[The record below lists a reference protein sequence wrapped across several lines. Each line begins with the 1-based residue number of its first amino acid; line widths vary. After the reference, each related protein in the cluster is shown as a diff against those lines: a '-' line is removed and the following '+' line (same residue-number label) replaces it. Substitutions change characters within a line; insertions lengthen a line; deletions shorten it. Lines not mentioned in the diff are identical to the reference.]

1 MPNYIMKKIITLF
14 SLICS
19 IFTFSQITKN
29 YNVDGISRKA
39 IIYNSDKK
47 SGKLPVVFV
56 FHGHGGNAD
65 FASKRINIQ
74 DYYKDAVV
82 IFMEGLPG
90 RKVPG
95 IDPNGTM
102 NGWQIFTD
110 DLERRDVKFFDKV
123 FTEIHADFKIDDSK
137 IYLVGHS
144 NGARFVNVLWKERG
158 DKITAICSA
167 SAQGGN
173 LISGAIP
180 ISVWM
185 YMGKNDRIVSFDS
198 QKNSVPIVKAN
209 LGITTDG
216 KIDHDK
222 TIFEGKNQT
231 ELVLQQSNA
240 GHEFPK
246 QSLPEIVAFFK
257 RHSK

>member
-1 MPNYIMKKIITLF
+1 MKKFISLLF
-14 SLICS
+14 LICS
-19 IFTFSQITKN
+19 IFFFSQITKN
-29 YNVDGISRKA
+29 YSIDGVSRKA
-39 IIYNSDKK
+39 IIYEPSIK
-47 SGKLPVVFV
+47 SNKIPVVFV
-56 FHGHGGNAD
+56 FHGHGGNAN
-65 FASKRINIQ
+65 FVSRKINIQ

-95 IDPNGTM
+95 IDPEGTM

-110 DLERRDVKFFDKV
+110 DLEGRDVRFFDKV
-123 FTEIHADFKIDDSK
+123 FTEINQSYSIDDTK
-137 IYLVGHS
+137 IYLIGHS

-158 DKITAICSA
+158 NKITAICSA

-173 LISGAIP
+173 MISGAIP

-185 YMGKNDRIVSFDS
+185 YMGKNDRIVSFAS
-198 QKNSVPIVKAN
+198 QENSVPIVKAN
-209 LGITTDG
+209 LGITNEG
-216 KIDHDK
+216 KIDNDK
-222 TIFEGKNQT
+222 IIFQGKNKA

-246 QSLPEIVAFFK
+246 ESLSEIAEFFK

>member
-1 MPNYIMKKIITLF
+1 MKKSVSFLL
-14 SLICS
+14 LICS
-19 IFTFSQITKN
+19 FFVFSQVSEN
-29 YNVDGISRKA
+29 YIIDGVSRRA
-39 IIYNSDKK
+39 IIYEPSIKSDKV
-47 SGKLPVVFV
+47 PVVFV

-65 FASKRINIQ
+65 FASRRINIQ

-82 IFMEGLPG
+82 IFMEGLSG

-110 DLERRDVKFFDKV
+110 DLKGRDVKFFDKV
-123 FTEIHADFKIDDSK
+123 FTEIHKSYSIDDTR

-144 NGARFVNVLWKERG
+144 NGARFVNVLWKEGG
-158 DKITAICSA
+158 DRITAICSA

-173 LISGAIP
+173 MISGAIP

-185 YMGKNDRIVSFDS
+185 YMGKSDRIVSFES
-198 QKNSVPIVKAN
+198 QENSVPIVKAN
-209 LGITTDG
+209 LGITTEG
-216 KIDHDK
+216 KTDNDK
-222 TIFEGKNQT
+222 TIFQGKNKT

-246 QSLPEIVAFFK
+246 QSLPEITDFFR

>member
-1 MPNYIMKKIITLF
+1 MKKSVSFLL
-14 SLICS
+14 LICS
-19 IFTFSQITKN
+19 FFVFSQVSKN
-29 YNVDGISRKA
+29 YDIDGVSRRA
-39 IIYNSDKK
+39 IIYEPSIKFDKA
-47 SGKLPVVFV
+47 PVVFV
-56 FHGHGGNAD
+56 FHGHGGNAG
-65 FASKRINIQ
+65 FASRRINIQ

-110 DLERRDVKFFDKV
+110 DLEGRDVKFFDKV
-123 FTEIHADFKIDDSK
+123 FMEIHKNYSIDDTR

-173 LISGAIP
+173 MISGAVP

-185 YMGKNDRIVSFDS
+185 YMGKSDRIVSFAS
-198 QKNSVPIVKAN
+198 QENSVPIVKAN
-209 LGITTDG
+209 LGITTEG
-216 KIDHDK
+216 KIDNDK
-222 TIFEGKNQT
+222 TIFQGKNKT
-231 ELVLQQSNA
+231 ELILQQSNA

-246 QSLPEIVAFFK
+246 ESLQEITDFFK
-257 RHSK
+257 RYSK